1 MGRSPE
7 SAPLHV
13 MHHRIAR
20 AAVSPRRAGC
30 DRRYAKRFWRA
41 AVVAAILA
49 VASTANSDDA
59 PPVLSPGQ
67 MNGSEIQLALQKL
80 NVLGRVLYIAAHP
93 DDENTN
99 LMAFWANG
107 SLYDAAYL
115 SVTRGDGG
123 QNLIGPE
130 LGERLGVIRTEELLD
145 ARRIDHARQFFTRAI
160 DFGFSK
166 TADETMHI
174 WGHDKILADVV
185 WIIRN
190 FRPDVIVTRFS
201 PGDEKTHGH
210 HTASAILAQEAF
222 SAAADPN
229 RFPEQLV
236 FVKPWQATRLVWN
249 TSPFF
254 FTNRNLPFDPTGLTV
269 LEAGGYNPLLGKA
282 YTEIAAASISMHKSQ
297 GVGGAP
303 RRGARKEYFKPLEGK
318 PMTSSL
324 FEGVDTT
331 WSRVPNSESVAA
343 QGHQIIS
350 KFNPA
355 DPAASVPELLK
366 LRQAMSGIQ
375 DDSWIAEKKAQL
387 DKIIAACLGLHVEAS
402 TATETFTPGQTAT
415 IKLEAINRSNVPVT
429 LQEARFPN
437 TGDSNKVDAAL
448 PSNELVTKDLSYRIP
463 DNAPYS
469 QPYWLRKPETLGTFA
484 VDDQKLIGLPENSPA
499 LPIEVVL
506 QVSGHELRYTVDTKY
521 RPVDTVPTEV
531 PRSLVIAPP
540 VFANV
545 TNNVLV
551 FPTNE
556 SKTVS
561 VHVTAATGPVKG
573 ELKLTAPQGWEISP
587 ASIPVDLKAGDAEMV
602 AMFSIKPPN
611 ENGEGTLR
619 AIVSIDGREY
629 SLERVRI
636 SYPHIGVQTLMPPAQ
651 AKLVRSD
658 IQKKGDRIG
667 YIPGAGDDIPES
679 LRQIGYSVKIL
690 SEPEITAKNL
700 AQFSAVV
707 LGIRAYNTQDRISN
721 WLPELFAYV
730 NEGGVV
736 IAQYNTLADLKTNQF
751 GPYPLEISRDRVTDE
766 NAQVRVLAP
775 DNPLMNIPNK
785 ITPKD
790 FDGWVQERG
799 LYFPNKWDPA
809 WTPILSCNDPKEKPL
824 DGGLLVAKS
833 GKGFF
838 VYTSYSWFR
847 QLPAGVPGAYRL
859 FANMLA
865 LGQ

>member
-1 MGRSPE
+1 M
-7 SAPLHV
+7 
-13 MHHRIAR
+13 
-20 AAVSPRRAGC
+20 
-30 DRRYAKRFWRA
+30 
-41 AVVAAILA
+41 VAMLA
-49 VASTANSDDA
+49 VACTVKSADA
-59 PPVLSPGQ
+59 PPLLSPDQ
-67 MNGSEIQLALQKL
+67 MNASEIQLALQKL

-123 QNLIGPE
+123 QNILGPE

-145 ARRIDHARQFFTRAI
+145 ARRIDHARQFFTRAL

-166 TADETMHI
+166 AADETLHI
-174 WGHDKILADVV
+174 WDHDKILADVV
-185 WIIRN
+185 WVIRN

-201 PGDEKTHGH
+201 PEDDKTHGH
-210 HTASAILAQEAF
+210 HTASAILAMEAF
-222 SAAADPN
+222 EAAADPK

-269 LEAGGYNPLLGKA
+269 LETGVYNPLLGKSYA
-282 YTEIAAASISMHKSQ
+282 EIAAASISMHKSQ
-297 GVGGAP
+297 GVGGLP
-303 RRGARKEYFKPLEGK
+303 RRGSRKEYFKPLKGQ

-331 WSRVPNSESVAA
+331 WSRVPNSESVATE
-343 QGHQIIS
+343 IREITS

-355 DPAASVPELLK
+355 DPAASLPDLLK
-366 LRQAMSGIQ
+366 LRQTMSGNQ
-375 DDSWIAEKKAQL
+375 DGAWIPEKKTEV

-402 TATETFTPGQTAT
+402 AATETFTPGQTAA
-415 IKLEAINRSNVPVT
+415 IKLEAINRSNIPVT

-437 TGDSNKVDAAL
+437 TGDSSKIDAAL

-463 DNAPYS
+463 NDAPYS
-469 QPYWLRKPETLGTFA
+469 QPYWLRKPASLGTFA
-484 VDDQKLIGLPENSPA
+484 VDDQKIIGLPENPPA
-499 LPIEVVL
+499 LPVEIVL
-506 QVSGHELRYTVDTKY
+506 QINGQKLRYIVDTKY
-521 RPVDTVPTEV
+521 RTADAVAGEP
-531 PRSLVIAPP
+531 PRPLVIAPP
-540 VFANV
+540 AFV
-545 TNNVLV
+545 NVLNSV
-551 FPTNE
+551 FMFPTNQP
-556 SKTVS
+556 KPVS
-561 VHVTAATGPVKG
+561 VRVTSAAGAAKG
-573 ELKLTAPQGWEISP
+573 DLKLAAPHGWEVSP
-587 ASIPVDLKAGDAEMV
+587 TSIPVDLKATNAEMV
-602 AMFSIKPPN
+602 GTFNVKPPD

-619 AIVSIDGREY
+619 AIVSIEGRDY

-636 SYPHIGVQTLMPPAQ
+636 SYLHIGVQTLMPPAQ
-651 AKLVRSD
+651 AKLVRAD
-658 IQKKGDRIG
+658 IRKKGEHIG
-667 YIPGAGDDIPES
+667 YIPGAGDDVPES
-679 LRQIGYSVKIL
+679 LRQIGYSVKML

-721 WLPELFAYV
+721 WLPELFDYV
-730 NEGGVV
+730 KEGGVA
-736 IAQYNTLADLKTNQF
+736 IAQYNTTADLKTNQF

-766 NAQVRVLAP
+766 NASVRVLAP
-775 DNPLMNIPNK
+775 DNPLMNVPNK

-838 VYTSYSWFR
+838 IYTSYSWFR

-859 FANMLA
+859 FANMLSF
-865 LGQ
+865 GK

>member
-1 MGRSPE
+1 MGRSLE
-7 SAPLHV
+7 SAPLRA
-13 MHHRIAR
+13 MHHSSARPAATDRCYRRRARR
-20 AAVSPRRAGC
+20 AAVLL
-30 DRRYAKRFWRA
+30 
-41 AVVAAILA
+41 AILA
-49 VASTANSDDA
+49 VAGTANSADT
-59 PPVLSPGQ
+59 PPLLPPEQ
-67 MNGSEIQLALQKL
+67 MNASKIQLALQKL

-123 QNLIGPE
+123 QNILGPE

-145 ARRIDHARQFFTRAI
+145 ARRIDHARQFFTRAL

-166 TADETMHI
+166 TADETMRI
-174 WGHDKILADVV
+174 WNHDKILADVV
-185 WIIRN
+185 WVVRN
-190 FRPDVIVTRFS
+190 FRPDVMVTRFS
-201 PGDEKTHGH
+201 PEDEKTHGH
-210 HTASAILAQEAF
+210 HTASAILATEAF
-222 SAAADPN
+222 AAAADPN
-229 RFPEQLV
+229 RFPEQLA

-269 LEAGGYNPLLGKA
+269 LEAGGYNSLLGKA

-297 GVGGAP
+297 GVGGLP
-303 RRGARKEYFKPLEGK
+303 RRGARKEYFKPLQGQ

-324 FEGVDTT
+324 FEGVDTS
-331 WSRVPNSESVAA
+331 WSRVANSESVAA
-343 QGHQIIS
+343 EIRQIIS

-375 DDSWIAEKKAQL
+375 DEFWVAEKKAQL

-402 TATETFTPGQTAT
+402 TATEAFTPGQTAP

-429 LQEARFPN
+429 LQEIRFPN
-437 TGDSNKVDAAL
+437 TGDSNKIDAAL
-448 PSNELVTKDLSYRIP
+448 PSNELVTKDLSCRIP
-463 DNAPYS
+463 DDAPYS
-469 QPYWLRKPETLGTFA
+469 QPYWLRKVGTLGTFA
-484 VDDQKLIGLPENSPA
+484 VDDQKLIGLPENPPA
-499 LPIEVVL
+499 LPVEIVL
-506 QVSGHELRYTVDTKY
+506 QVNGQELRYIMDTKY
-521 RPVDTVPTEV
+521 RTVDAVAGEL
-531 PRSLVIAPP
+531 PRPLVIAPP
-540 VFANV
+540 VFV
-545 TNNVLV
+545 NVLDSVFV
-551 FPTNE
+551 FPTNQAK
-556 SKTVS
+556 SVS
-561 VHVTAATGPVKG
+561 VRVTAATGPVK
-573 ELKLTAPQGWEISP
+573 EKLKLAAPKGWEVSP
-587 ASIPVDLKAGDAEMV
+587 AFAPVDLKAANAEMV
-602 AMFSIKPPN
+602 ATFSVKPPN
-611 ENGEGTLR
+611 QNGEGTLR
-619 AIVSIDGREY
+619 AIVSIDGRDY

-651 AKLVRSD
+651 AKLVRAD
-658 IQKKGDRIG
+658 IRKKGERIG
-667 YIPGAGDDIPES
+667 YIPGAGDDVPES
-679 LRQIGYSVKIL
+679 LRQIGYSVKML
-690 SEPEITAKNL
+690 SEPEITAKNM
-700 AQFSAVV
+700 AQYSAVV

-730 NEGGVV
+730 KDGGVA
-736 IAQYNTLADLKTNQF
+736 IAQYNTTADLKTNQL

-775 DNPLMNIPNK
+775 NNPLMNIPNK

-833 GKGFF
+833 GQGFF
-838 VYTSYSWFR
+838 IYTSYSWFR

-859 FANMLA
+859 FANMLS
-865 LGQ
+865 LGK